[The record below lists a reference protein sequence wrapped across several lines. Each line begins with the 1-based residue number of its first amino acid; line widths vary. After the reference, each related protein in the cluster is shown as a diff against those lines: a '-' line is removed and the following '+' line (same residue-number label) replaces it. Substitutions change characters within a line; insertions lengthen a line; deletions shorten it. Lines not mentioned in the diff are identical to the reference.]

1 MTLHRGDFIKMA
13 GLASLG
19 GAVSAT
25 GTAAADDLKSARAI
39 SVPTDAAKQILY
51 AQKANL
57 FRKHGVQIDLS
68 AMGSG
73 AAIFA
78 AIVGG
83 SCDFGSGSLFPV
95 FQAYGRGIPLRII
108 APISIYDTDHCDAWL
123 LVAKDAAIHAP
134 RDLNGKIMGADAATD
149 IYVSSTRVWL
159 DNHGGDGKSLRPVEL
174 KATEQLAALNAGRID
189 VVALKPPYLTVA
201 MQSGKVRVL
210 GKPLDVIAPRFLL
223 SCWVSST
230 DYIAK
235 NPETL
240 KGFVAA
246 LTEASV
252 YCNKHQADTIDI
264 VAQFSS
270 QDPALLR
277 EGVRS
282 TLAESISLADV
293 QKPLDFAFK
302 YGVIDKQYDAKLLL
316 APVVPMTRG
325 RNV

>member
-1 MTLHRGDFIKMA
+1 MTLDRSDFIKMA

-19 GAVSAT
+19 SVVSAS
-25 GTAAADDLKSARAI
+25 GAAGAQDLKTARAI
-39 SVPTDAAKQILY
+39 SIPTDAAKQILY

-95 FQAYGRGIPLRII
+95 FQAFGRGIPLRII
-108 APISIYDTDHCDAWL
+108 APISIYDTDRCDAWL
-123 LVAKDAAIHAP
+123 LVSKDSAIHSP
-134 RDLNGKIMGADAATD
+134 RDLNGKIMGADASTD
-149 IYVSSTRVWL
+149 IYVTSTRQWL
-159 DNHGGDGKSLRPVEL
+159 DNHGADGKSLKAVEL

-189 VVALKPPYLTVA
+189 TVALKPPYLTVA
-201 MQSGKVRVL
+201 TQSGKVRVL

-223 SCWVSST
+223 SCWVAST
-230 DYIAK
+230 DFIAK
-235 NPETL
+235 NPETV

-246 LTEASV
+246 LTESSV
-252 YCNKHQADTIDI
+252 YCNKHQPETIDI

-277 EGVRS
+277 AGVRS
-282 TLAESISLADV
+282 TLAETISLADV
-293 QKPLDFAFK
+293 QKPLDFAFAH
-302 YGVIDKQYDAKLLL
+302 GIIDKQYDARAVL
-316 APVVPMTRG
+316 APVVPMTHG
-325 RNV
+325 

>member
-1 MTLHRGDFIKMA
+1 MTLDRRDFIKMA
-13 GLASLG
+13 GLTSLG
-19 GAVSAT
+19 GFAPRA
-25 GTAAADDLKSARAI
+25 GIAGAAEELKTARAI
-39 SVPTDAAKQILY
+39 SIPTDAAKQILY
-51 AQKANL
+51 ARKADL

-78 AIVGG
+78 AIIGG

-108 APISIYDTDHCDAWL
+108 APISIYDTDRCDAWL
-123 LVAKDAAIHAP
+123 LVSKDSAIHSP
-134 RDLNGKIMGADAATD
+134 RDLNGKIMGADASTD
-149 IYVSSTRVWL
+149 IYVTSTRVWA
-159 DNHGGDGKSLRPVEL
+159 DNHGGDGKSIKAVEL

-201 MQSGKVRVL
+201 TQSGKVRVL

-223 SCWVSST
+223 SCWVAST

-235 NPETL
+235 NPDIV

-246 LTEASV
+246 LTESAI
-252 YCNKHQADTIDI
+252 YCNKHQPETIDL
-264 VAQFSS
+264 VAQFSG

-302 YGVIDKQYDAKLLL
+302 YGIIDKAYDAKQVL
-316 APVVPMTRG
+316 AAVVPMTHG
-325 RNV
+325 K

>member
-1 MTLHRGDFIKMA
+1 MTLDRGEFITMA

-19 GAVSAT
+19 SVVSAT
-25 GTAAADDLKSARAI
+25 GTAGAQDLKPARAI
-39 SVPTDAAKQILY
+39 SIPTDAAKQILY

-78 AIVGG
+78 AIIGG

-95 FQAYGRGIPLRII
+95 FQAFGRGIPLRII

-123 LVAKDAAIHAP
+123 LVSKDSGIHSP
-134 RDLNGKIMGADAATD
+134 RDLNGKIMGADASTD
-149 IYVSSTRVWL
+149 IYVTSTRVWL
-159 DNHGGDGKSLRPVEL
+159 DNHGADGKSLKAVEL

-189 VVALKPPYLTVA
+189 TVALKPPYLTVA

-223 SCWVSST
+223 SCWVAST
-230 DYIAK
+230 DFIAK
-235 NPETL
+235 NPETV
-240 KGFVAA
+240 KGFVTA
-246 LTEASV
+246 LTESSV
-252 YCNKHQADTIDI
+252 YCNKHQPETIDI
-264 VAQFSS
+264 VAQFSA

-277 EGVRS
+277 AGVRS
-282 TLAESISLADV
+282 TLAEAISVADV
-293 QKPLDFAFK
+293 QKPLDFAFAH
-302 YGVIDKQYDAKLLL
+302 GIIDKQYDARAVL
-316 APVVPMTRG
+316 APVVPMVRA
-325 RNV
+325 

>member
-1 MTLHRGDFIKMA
+1 MLDRSHFLKMT
-13 GLASLG
+13 GLASIG
-19 GAVSAT
+19 GVAAAT
-25 GTAAADDLKSARAI
+25 GTVAAQDLKPARAI
-39 SVPTDAAKQILY
+39 SIPTDAAKQILY

-78 AIVGG
+78 AIIGG

-95 FQAYGRGIPLRII
+95 FQAFGRGLPLRII
-108 APISIYDTDHCDAWL
+108 APISIYDTNHCDAWL
-123 LVAKDAAIHAP
+123 LVSKDSDIHAP
-134 RDLNGKIMGADAATD
+134 RDLNGKVMGADAPTD
-149 IYVSSTRVWL
+149 IYVSSMRVWL
-159 DNHGGDGKSLRPVEL
+159 DNHGGDGKSLKPVEL

-189 VVALKPPYLTVA
+189 MVVLKPPYLTVA

-223 SCWVSST
+223 SCWVASS
-230 DYIAK
+230 DFMAK
-235 NPETL
+235 NPETV

-246 LTEASV
+246 LTESSV
-252 YCNKHQADTIDI
+252 YCNKHPGDTIDI

-277 EGVRS
+277 AGVRS
-282 TLAESISLADV
+282 TLAEAVSVADV
-293 QKPLDFAFK
+293 QKPLDFAFAH
-302 YGVIDKQYDAKLLL
+302 GIVDKQYDARSVLS
-316 APVVPMTRG
+316 PFVPMKRG
-325 RNV
+325 